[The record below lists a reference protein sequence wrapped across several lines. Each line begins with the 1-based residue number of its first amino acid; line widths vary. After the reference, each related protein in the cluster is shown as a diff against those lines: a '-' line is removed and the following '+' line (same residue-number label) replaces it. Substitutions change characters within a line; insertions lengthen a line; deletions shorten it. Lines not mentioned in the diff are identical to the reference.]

1 MRADKIELYNYAM
14 KGFFQKVLHIDLTL
28 RTSTVEVLPDLVYE
42 SYLGGKGLGA
52 YLLLRNCP
60 EGTDPF
66 SPENPFIIA
75 VGPITDTL
83 IWGSSRYGVFTK
95 SPLTGIFAE
104 SYSGGRAAEPIS
116 RTGYD
121 AVILKG
127 ACASPVFVEVT
138 DHEVIFHDASDLWG
152 KDTYATEDLIKKKI
166 GKKGVG
172 VLAIGPAGENL
183 VRFSSVVNDY
193 WRCAGRTG
201 VGAVLGSKKVKALAF
216 WGDMPRPIADPDGV
230 RRFSSK
236 WTKKSKEYPAAG
248 FFRSFGTP
256 GLVSVIN
263 TAEAFPN
270 RYWASTVMDGWEK
283 ISTETLHTDFTV
295 RPRACNRCFLACGRL
310 TRITKG
316 KYEGL
321 TIDGPEYETIYALGG
336 LCLINDLAEIIH
348 LNDVCDRLGMDTI
361 TAGNLAAFAIEASR
375 RGRIPDKLDYGDAD
389 AVGKLLHDI
398 ANRNGI
404 GAVLADGIKH
414 AAREWDLENI
424 AIHVK
429 GMEPG
434 GYDPRIFK
442 GMGLAYATSNRGAC
456 HLRSTFF
463 RAELS
468 GMIGPDEI
476 EGKAE
481 LFLDFEDRL
490 ILHDSLIMC
499 RFYRDFYMWDE
510 MRRMVHLTTGLDLTK
525 EEIRTVA
532 SNIQDLTRIFNV
544 REGVTRADDSL
555 PKRFHEEPVGSRS
568 SVITRADLE
577 SLKDGYYRLRG
588 WDPRGIPKREP
599 PCP

>member
-1 MRADKIELYNYAM
+1 M
-14 KGFFQKVLHIDLTL
+14 KGFFQKVLHIDLKT
-28 RTSTVEVLPDLVYE
+28 RTSFVEQLPDSVYE

-52 YLLLRNCP
+52 YLLLRYCP

-66 SPENPFIIA
+66 SPENPFIIT
-75 VGPITDTL
+75 VGPINDTP

-95 SPLTGIFAE
+95 SPLTGIFSE

-127 ACASPVFVEVT
+127 GSASPVFIEVT
-138 DHEVIFHDASDLWG
+138 DRDVLFHDASCIWG
-152 KDTYATEDLIKKKI
+152 MDTYATEDMVKKKL
-166 GKKGVG
+166 GRKGVG
-172 VLAIGPAGENL
+172 VLAIGPAGEKL
-183 VRFSSVVNDY
+183 VRFSSVINNY

-216 WGDMPRPIADPDGV
+216 SGDLPRPIADPEGV
-230 RRFSSK
+230 HRFSIE
-236 WTKKSKEYPAAG
+236 WTKKSKEYPAAS
-248 FFRSFGTP
+248 FFRNLGTP

-270 RYWASTVMDGWEK
+270 RYWASTVMEGWEK
-283 ISTETLHTDFTV
+283 ISTETLHADFTV
-295 RPRACNRCFLACGRL
+295 KPRACNRCFLACGRL
-310 TRITKG
+310 TRVTKG

-336 LCLINDLAEIIH
+336 LCLIKDLAEIIH

-361 TAGNLAAFAIEASR
+361 TAGNLAAFAIEASM
-375 RGRIPDKLDYGDAD
+375 RGRIPDKLAYGDAD
-389 AVGKLLHDI
+389 AVSQLLYDM
-398 ANRNGI
+398 AARSGI
-404 GAVLADGIKH
+404 GAVLADGIKN
-414 AAREWDLENI
+414 AARQWDLEDI

-463 RAELS
+463 RAEMS
-468 GMIGPDEI
+468 GMIGADEI

-499 RFYRDFYMWDE
+499 RFYRDFYQWDE
-510 MRRMVHLTTGLDLTK
+510 LRHMVHITTGLDLTK
-525 EEIRTVA
+525 EDLRTIA

-555 PKRFHEEPVGSRS
+555 PERFHKEAVGSHS
-568 SVITRADLE
+568 SVITKEDLE
-577 SLKDGYYRLRG
+577 RLKDDYYRLRG
-588 WDPRGIPKREP
+588 WDTEGIPKRKTQGY
-599 PCP
+599 